1 MESLARI
8 LEALLKVLSHWFAY
22 DYGATKKE
30 NQQLKENEKLREK
43 YEDIDDMQLN
53 SNDVFTKWLRDSK

>member
-1 MESLARI
+1 LESLARI
-8 LEALLKVLSHWFAY
+8 LEAILKVLSHWFAY

-43 YEDIDDMQLN
+43 YEDIDNMDI
-53 SNDVFTKWLRDSK
+53 SANDAYAEWLRDK

>member
-8 LEALLKVLSHWFAY
+8 LEAILKVLSHWFAY

-30 NQQLKENEKLREK
+30 NQQLKKNESKREE
-43 YEDIDDMQLN
+43 YEDIDDMPI
-53 SNDVFTKWLRDSK
+53 SANDAYAEWLRK

>member
-1 MESLARI
+1 LESLARI
-8 LEALLKVLSHWFAY
+8 LEAILKVLSHWFAY

-43 YEDIDDMQLN
+43 YEDIDDMDI
-53 SNDVFTKWLRDSK
+53 SANDVYAKWLRDK

>member
-8 LEALLKVLSHWFAY
+8 LEAILKVLSHWFAY

-30 NQQLKENEKLREK
+30 NQQLKKNEDKREE
-43 YEDIDDMQLN
+43 YEDIDDMDI
-53 SNDVFTKWLRDSK
+53 SANDAYAEWLRDK